1 MIAFVLGTRP
11 ELVKTAPIIREA
23 QIRGVPFKII
33 HTGQHYARGLHEVFF
48 RELDIPPPDV
58 DLRVGSVSP
67 ALAPVPQLARLFEGV
82 GGALEALA
90 IRFVVVQGDT
100 NSMLA
105 GALAAHKLRIPT
117 AHVEAG
123 LRSDDWTMPEEGNR
137 VLAARIAS
145 IHLCPTEVQKRRLAA
160 EGITRGVHVV
170 GNTIVDAC
178 LAFMPVAEQR
188 SDVRSRLRI
197 EGMPYA
203 LLTMHRPSNVDDPV
217 RLRALLLALRT
228 MARTVGVRLVFP
240 VHPRTAASVRR
251 AGLEAVMGAP
261 ELVVT
266 EPLGYLD
273 MLALLRR
280 AEFVVTDSGG
290 AQEEACI
297 LRVPCVTLRANTE
310 RPETVEVGANVLCPS
325 AEASELLRAVGD
337 ARARPRTWANPFG
350 DGKAARRV
358 LDLISASRGS
368 SSQPLSLAPRSTMPL
383 PEDREALKLGS

>member
-11 ELVKTAPIIREA
+11 ELVKAAPVIREA
-23 QIRGVPFKII
+23 QIRGLPFKII
-33 HTGQHYARGLHEVFF
+33 HTGQHYSQGLHEVFF
-48 RELDIPPPDV
+48 RELEIPPPDV
-58 DLRVGSVSP
+58 NLRVGSLP
-67 ALAPVPQLARLFEGV
+67 PVPQLARLFEGV

-90 IRFVVVQGDT
+90 IGLVVVQGDT

-145 IHLCPTEVQKRRLAA
+145 IHFCPTEVQKRRLAA

-178 LAFMPVAEQR
+178 LGFLPVAERR
-188 SDVRSRLRI
+188 SNVRARLRL
-197 EGMPYA
+197 EGTPYA
-203 LLTMHRPSNVDDPV
+203 LLTMHRPSNVDDPE
-217 RLRALLLALRT
+217 RLRALLAALRT
-228 MARTVGVRLVFP
+228 VARALGVKLVFP
-240 VHPRTAASVRR
+240 VHPRTGASIQR
-251 AGLEAVMGAP
+251 AGLEALIAAP
-261 ELVVT
+261 DLVAT
-266 EPLGYLD
+266 EPVGYLD
-273 MLALLRR
+273 LLALLRH

-325 AEASELLRAVGD
+325 VESSELLRAVRE

-358 LDLISASRGS
+358 MDVITAS
-368 SSQPLSLAPRSTMPL
+368 
-383 PEDREALKLGS
+383 LGS